1 MIRSPIQR
9 KTPLRVTDSHRTRR
23 LGCPVAA
30 RVHCVG
36 QGARM
41 HSKQDGSQW
50 HGVSG
55 MNIIDHGEHD
65 LIPYELGSWLP
76 TSGKVRDCIEL
87 MTGRELTQMVQEPG
101 TGWVVT
107 REQA

>member
-1 MIRSPIQR
+1 
-9 KTPLRVTDSHRTRR
+9 
-23 LGCPVAA
+23 
-30 RVHCVG
+30 
-36 QGARM
+36 
-41 HSKQDGSQW
+41 
-50 HGVSG
+50 

-76 TSGKVRDCIEL
+76 TAGKVRECIES